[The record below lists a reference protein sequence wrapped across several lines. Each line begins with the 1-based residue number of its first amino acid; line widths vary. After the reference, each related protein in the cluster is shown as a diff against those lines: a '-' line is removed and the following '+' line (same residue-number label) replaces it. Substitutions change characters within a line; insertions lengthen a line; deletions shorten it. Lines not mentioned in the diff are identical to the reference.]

1 MAFRFQFILAYPLA
15 AKFLPPFIPFIPFI
29 SFIFF
34 FLRKKREVR
43 MSEITTM
50 LDQLEAELETPE
62 GRNALE
68 LLQAVYRDLRQPLGM
83 RMKAAIQCLPFE
95 NPKLS
100 SVAVAT
106 MTGNEFA
113 LRLERAIARSRL
125 VPMIEAKAVE
135 TPPE

>member
-1 MAFRFQFILAYPLA
+1 MDSEINKMRQQKITTVM
-15 AKFLPPFIPFIPFI
+15 
-29 SFIFF
+29 
-34 FLRKKREVR
+34 LRKKREVR

-50 LDQLEAELETPE
+50 LDQLEAELEAPE

-113 LRLERAIARSRL
+113 LRLERAVMRSGKL
-125 VPMIEAKAVE
+125 IEGKAVE
-135 TPPE
+135 PLQRE